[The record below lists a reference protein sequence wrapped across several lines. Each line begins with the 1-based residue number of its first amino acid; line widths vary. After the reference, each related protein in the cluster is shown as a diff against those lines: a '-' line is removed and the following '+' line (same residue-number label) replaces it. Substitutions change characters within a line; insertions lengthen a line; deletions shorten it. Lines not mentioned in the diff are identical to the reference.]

1 MSETVSL
8 VKRRA
13 LGRGLGALIPQ
24 GTPANPPPA
33 DRRVLVAEIRPN
45 PHQPRRYFDDARLTE
60 LSESIK
66 QQGILQPL
74 IVRKLEQGYEL
85 IIGERRLRAAQ
96 KAGLDR
102 VPVIIKDV
110 TDAESMEMA
119 LVENIQR
126 EELTPIE
133 EALAYRQLME
143 ELHLTQE
150 EVASRVGKSRPVITN
165 LLRVLSL
172 PEEIK
177 EEIDRG
183 NLSIGHARPLLA
195 LGMPEQQVAMAR
207 RILRQGMSVRETET
221 LVAQTV
227 AQPLPESVTGAAVQ
241 DPSEESSPARHDI
254 HISALEEELI
264 RTFGTKVR
272 LRPKKKGGRIEIE
285 YYSNE
290 ELEGILARLRR

>member
-24 GTPANPPPA
+24 GTPSTPPPA
-33 DRRVLVAEIRPN
+33 DRRVLITEIRPN
-45 PHQPRRYFDDARLTE
+45 PHQPRRYFDDARLAE
-60 LSESIK
+60 LADSIK

-74 IVRKLEQGYEL
+74 IVRKIEQGYEL

-110 TDAESMEMA
+110 TDAQSMEMA

-133 EALAYRQLME
+133 EGLAYRQLME

-165 LLRVLSL
+165 LLRVLGL

-183 NLSIGHARPLLA
+183 NLSVGHARTLVS
-195 LGMPEQQVAMAR
+195 LGTPEQQIALAR
-207 RILRQGMSVRETET
+207 RIMRQGLSVRETET
-221 LVAQTV
+221 LVAQAV
-227 AQPLPESVTGAAVQ
+227 AQPLAESPPVSASQDVT
-241 DPSEESSPARHDI
+241 SESSALHDI
-254 HISALEEELI
+254 HVSALEEELMHV
-264 RTFGTKVR
+264 FGTKVR

-285 YYSNE
+285 YYSSE